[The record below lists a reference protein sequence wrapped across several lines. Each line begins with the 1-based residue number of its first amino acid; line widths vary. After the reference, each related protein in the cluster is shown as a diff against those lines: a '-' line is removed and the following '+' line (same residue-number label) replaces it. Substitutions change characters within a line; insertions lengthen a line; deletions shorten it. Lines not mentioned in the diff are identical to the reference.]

1 MTLPDGEG
9 LWKSLWKAISA
20 NDPEIKLDQKS
31 IDKFNANNTDIN
43 EEWVNPRQGWSFSVD
58 TTSTIEVDPA
68 GTGLVMPVVE
78 DALGVLHYK
87 NGKFYVTDWDKSGR
101 KKGKTVTKEITSIED
116 LLKIAIKKG
125 LRG

>member
-1 MTLPDGEG
+1 M
-9 LWKSLWKAISA
+9 SA
-20 NDPEIKLDQKS
+20 DRSDINLDQET
-31 IDKFNANNTDIN
+31 IDKYNAPYD
-43 EEWVNPRQGWSFSVD
+43 PKQWSYLSGSTD
-58 TTSTIEVDPA
+58 TTNTIEVDPA

-87 NGKFYVTDWDKSGR
+87 DGKFYVTDWDKSGR